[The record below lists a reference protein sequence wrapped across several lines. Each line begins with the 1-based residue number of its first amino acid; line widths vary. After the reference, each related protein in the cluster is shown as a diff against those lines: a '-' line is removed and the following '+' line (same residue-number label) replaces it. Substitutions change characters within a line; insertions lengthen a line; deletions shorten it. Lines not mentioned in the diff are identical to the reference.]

1 MLRKYSFAKVS
12 QRNFREIDRMFQ
24 EIERNSFRGRII
36 CSFQMIKMKVHCT
49 QSIYHHVFVELH
61 HSSCLFRGAKKVRET
76 IQTKDFEEFH
86 VEVASAAEL
95 M

>member
-1 MLRKYSFAKVS
+1 
-12 QRNFREIDRMFQ
+12 
-24 EIERNSFRGRII
+24 
-36 CSFQMIKMKVHCT
+36 MIKMKVHCT